1 MTVLL
6 PLLCLMF
13 SLNTLDIPF
22 LLGSY
27 DLDSAG
33 IPLEE
38 FLSANQYINN
48 KDLQMEKPLR
58 QSDKNGMSKVI
69 IKASHV
75 KKMFHNN
82 RKTSVVDITPVAKK
96 KQILNNQATS
106 SENLQQLTDNEE
118 ISSGFGKRADP
129 LNNSRKFHKGIDIS
143 RPTGT
148 EVFAW
153 ANGVVA
159 RTGWLRGYG
168 LTVEIDHPNGMK
180 TRYAHLNLTNIRKGQ
195 KIRKGQILGQVGE
208 TGRTTGA
215 NLHFEVVV
223 AGKLSDPLNHLTE
236 NDEIVG
242 DGRIAMNNG

>member
-1 MTVLL
+1 
-6 PLLCLMF
+6 MF

-27 DLDSAG
+27 ELDSAD

-48 KDLQMEKPLR
+48 KDLQTETPLN
-58 QSDKNGMSKVI
+58 QSDKNGMSKII
-69 IKASHV
+69 IKASHE
-75 KKMFHNN
+75 KKMLNN
-82 RKTSVVDITPVAKK
+82 NLKTSVVVISPDAKK
-96 KQILNNQATS
+96 RRILNNQATS
-106 SENLQQLTDNEE
+106 GEDSQQLTDNEE

-129 LNNSRKFHKGIDIS
+129 LNSSRKFHKGIDIS

-153 ANGVVA
+153 ANGVV
-159 RTGWLRGYG
+159 TLSGWLRGYG
-168 LTVEIDHPNGMK
+168 LTVEIVHPNGVK

-195 KIRKGQILGQVGE
+195 KISKGQILGQVGE

-215 NLHFEVVV
+215 NLHFEVLV
-223 AGKLSDPLNHLTE
+223 AGKLSDPLNHLSE

-242 DGRIAMNNG
+242 DGRITMNNG

>member
-27 DLDSAG
+27 ELDSAD

-48 KDLQMEKPLR
+48 KDLQTEKPLH
-58 QSDKNGMSKVI
+58 QPDKNGKVI
-69 IKASHV
+69 IKASHG
-75 KKMFHNN
+75 KKMLNN
-82 RKTSVVDITPVAKK
+82 KLKPSVVVISPVAKK
-96 KQILNNQATS
+96 RQILNNHATS
-106 SENLQQLTDNEE
+106 GEDLQQLTDNEE

-159 RTGWLRGYG
+159 KSGWLRGYG
-168 LTVEIDHPNGMK
+168 LTVEIVHPNGIK

-195 KIRKGQILGQVGE
+195 KISKGQILGQVGE

-215 NLHFEVVV
+215 NLHFEVLV
-223 AGKLSDPLNHLTE
+223 AGKLSDPLNHLSE

-242 DGRIAMNNG
+242 NGRITMNNG

>member
-27 DLDSAG
+27 ELDSAD

-48 KDLQMEKPLR
+48 QDLQTEKPLS
-58 QSDKNGMSKVI
+58 QSDKNGMSKII
-69 IKASHV
+69 IKASHG
-75 KKMFHNN
+75 KKMLNNN
-82 RKTSVVDITPVAKK
+82 RKTSVVVISPVAKK
-96 KQILNNQATS
+96 RQILNNQATS
-106 SENLQQLTDNEE
+106 GEDTQQLTDNDN

-129 LNNSRKFHKGIDIS
+129 LNNSPKFHKGIDIS

-168 LTVEIDHPNGMK
+168 LTVEIVHPNGIK

-195 KIRKGQILGQVGE
+195 KISKGQILGRVGE

-223 AGKLSDPLNHLTE
+223 AGKLSDPLNHLSE

-242 DGRIAMNNG
+242 NGRITMNNG

>member
-13 SLNTLDIPF
+13 SLNTLDIP
-22 LLGSY
+22 LLLDSY
-27 DLDSAG
+27 ELDSAD

-48 KDLQMEKPLR
+48 QDLQTEKPLR
-58 QSDKNGMSKVI
+58 QSDKNGKVI
-69 IKASHV
+69 IKASHG
-75 KKMFHNN
+75 KKMLNNN
-82 RKTSVVDITPVAKK
+82 RKTSVVVISPVAKK
-96 KQILNNQATS
+96 RQILNNQATS
-106 SENLQQLTDNEE
+106 SEDLQQLTDNDN

-129 LNNSRKFHKGIDIS
+129 LNNSPKFHKGIDIS

-168 LTVEIDHPNGMK
+168 LTVEIVHPNGIK

-195 KIRKGQILGQVGE
+195 KISKGQLLGQVGE

-223 AGKLSDPLNHLTE
+223 AGKLSDPLNHLSE

-242 DGRIAMNNG
+242 NGRITMNNG